1 MTTTEALVTEPAP
14 PASGVW
20 VVENEMHRHRRPLP
34 GPERGAVPVF
44 PPGQEPRPVTE
55 GWPQTALSRAEVEA
69 HAASFAGGS
78 AKAVKVRMVGVRRVL
93 DWLEADPGA
102 SWQQRW
108 CASGADSAGRAWVD
122 LVPLGTGS
130 RGGGTARLDTIR
142 AGLFPLLLGQVVRP
156 SMAWLLDQNFSQT
169 LARGFA
175 VIDPDG
181 LAALKRASEAEHRVG
196 GRFDRVVNVLGRI
209 LIHKGGPLAAVTAG
223 DCAEYWWV
231 RRDLGKEM
239 SEGGLYYSLLFEM
252 GTFGPDAPPSL
263 TAATRRGPLSCAE
276 LIDRYAIA
284 CEPIRDLLVDYL
296 AARQPSVDHTSL
308 SNIASHLGR
317 LFWKDLELHHPGIDS
332 LRLSPEMVAGWK
344 ERLQTIS
351 AGPGA
356 GKRREVPENTL
367 MAVRSFY
374 ADLAHWG
381 IEDPIRFGRF
391 VAPCPV
397 RASEVSFKKRRK
409 HRKAAMD
416 QRTRTLAPVLSVLVR
431 VVADERD
438 DTLAC
443 LAGASA
449 AVDGEHFE
457 VAGRRYRRVMSVKPS
472 AQVYAI
478 SETSGRR
485 HDLTFEEDRA
495 FWAWAVVE
503 VLRHTGVRIEEML
516 ELSRHS
522 FCAYT
527 LPTTGEVVPMLQVAP
542 SKTDSERLL
551 LVSPELGEVLAAM
564 IERVRGERPTIP
576 LVGLWDSFEKQW
588 SPRMPFLFQHPIGGM
603 NKPITR
609 RFVSGALDR
618 AMAKAGLTDPSGVP
632 LRFTPHDFRR
642 IFATEALRA
651 GLPPHIAAK
660 ILGHVDLN
668 TTLGYAAVYPEDV
681 ITHHRAFVARRRAL
695 RPSEEY
701 RDLSPEEWDE
711 FLTHFELRKVELG
724 VCTRDFGTPCVHE
737 HACIRCP
744 ALRPDPAQQGRLEE
758 ILANLRDRM
767 SEAEEQGWRGE
778 IAGLEVSIAAAEAK
792 LASMLQLAARHE
804 TTFLGMPDFRPS
816 AGRVTR
822 STTLRS

>member
-1 MTTTEALVTEPAP
+1 MTAAGALVSEAAREAP
-14 PASGVW
+14 VVW
-20 VVENEMHRHRRPLP
+20 VVENEMHRQRRSLP

-44 PPGQEPRPVTE
+44 PPGQKPRPTRDDW
-55 GWPQTALSRAEVEA
+55 GQTTLCRPEVEA
-69 HAASFAGGS
+69 HVAPLAGGS
-78 AKAVKVRMVGVRRVL
+78 AKAIKVRMVGVRRVL
-93 DWLEADPGA
+93 DWLEDVPGS

-108 CASGADSAGRAWVD
+108 CSSGGDAAGRAWVD
-122 LVPLGTGS
+122 LVPRGTGS
-130 RGGGTARLDTIR
+130 HGGGTARTDTIR

-156 SMAWLLDQNFSQT
+156 SMVWLLDQNFSQT
-169 LARGFA
+169 LARAVA

-181 LAALKRASEAEHRVG
+181 LAALQRASEAEQRVG
-196 GRFDRVVNVLGRI
+196 GRFDRVINILGRI
-209 LIHKGGPLAAVTAG
+209 LLHKGGPLTALTAG

-231 RRDLGKEM
+231 RRGLGKEM

-252 GTFGPDAPPSL
+252 GVFGADAPPSL

-276 LIDRYAIA
+276 LIDRYDLA
-284 CEPIRDLLVDYL
+284 CGPIRDLLVDYL

-317 LFWKDLELHHPGIDS
+317 LFWKDLEIHHPGIDS
-332 LRLSPEMVAGWK
+332 LRLSPEMAAAWK
-344 ERLQTIS
+344 QRLQTIS

-356 GKRREVPENTL
+356 GKRREVPEITL

-381 IEDPIRFGRF
+381 IEDPVRFGRF

-416 QRTRTLAPVLSVLVR
+416 QRTRTLAPVLPVLVR

-438 DTLAC
+438 AALAR
-443 LAGASA
+443 LVAARA

-457 VAGRRYRRVMSVKPS
+457 VSGRRFRRVVPAKPS
-472 AQVYAI
+472 GQVYAVC
-478 SETSGRR
+478 EATGRR

-495 FWAWAVVE
+495 FWAWAAVE

-516 ELSRHS
+516 ELTHHS
-522 FCAYT
+522 FCAYN
-527 LPTTGEVVPMLQVAP
+527 LPTSGEVVPMLQVAP
-542 SKTDSERLL
+542 SKTDSERLV

-564 IERVRGERPTIP
+564 IERVRGDRPGIP

-588 SPRMPFLFQHPIGGM
+588 SPLMPFLFQHPIGGM

-609 RFVSGALDR
+609 RFVSAALDR
-618 AMAKAGLTDPSGVP
+618 AMAGTGLIDPSGVP

-642 IFATEALRA
+642 IFATDALRA

-660 ILGHVDLN
+660 ILGHLDLN
-668 TTLGYAAVYPEDV
+668 TTLGYAAIYPEDV

-724 VCTRDFGTPCVHE
+724 ICTRDFGTPCIHE

-744 ALRPDPAQQGRLEE
+744 VLRPDPAQQGRLEE
-758 ILANLRDRM
+758 ILANLHDRM
-767 SEAEEQGWRGE
+767 TEAEANGWRGE
-778 IAGLEVSIAAAEAK
+778 TAGLEVSMAAAETK
-792 LASMLQLAARHE
+792 LASMRQLAARHQ
-804 TTFLGMPDFRPS
+804 TTFLGMPDFRPV
-816 AGRVTR
+816 AGRVTPAVR
-822 STTLRS
+822 R